1 MFGYIFY
8 GVKIIN
14 YTEGY
19 ELLSKNNITNINKED
34 IWIDDDQIELDLSKK
49 INFLQN
55 GKIEYAMILTE
66 PDYNIL
72 DQYSPII
79 DNSYCDGNGTDEEN
93 SFNENKKN
101 M

>member
-34 IWIDDDQIELDLSKK
+34 I
-49 INFLQN
+49 
-55 GKIEYAMILTE
+55 
-66 PDYNIL
+66 
-72 DQYSPII
+72 
-79 DNSYCDGNGTDEEN
+79 
-93 SFNENKKN
+93 
-101 M
+101 